1 MGQKWLMAQKLI
13 YILEDI
19 TLQITTHCTKPP
31 TANFRTGIGFNQLHI
46 TISKEQS
53 LSIKI
58 IRALSQKKTLL
69 YHSVLIYRIDLYVP
83 VHKFAVKIYE
93 KRRKE
98 RNEHKEVE
106 KGIITLKNNIEEDK
120 ISKRLNLI

>member
-1 MGQKWLMAQKLI
+1 MAQKLI

-19 TLQITTHCTKPP
+19 TLQITTHCTMPP
-31 TANFRTGIGFNQLHI
+31 VANFRTEIGFNQLDI

-53 LSIKI
+53 PSIKI
-58 IRALSQKKTLL
+58 IRAVSKNKALL
-69 YHSVLIYRIDLYVP
+69 HHSVLIYRIDSYVP

-106 KGIITLKNNIEEDK
+106 KEIITLKNTLK
-120 ISKRLNLI
+120 KTKFRKG

>member
-1 MGQKWLMAQKLI
+1 M
-13 YILEDI
+13 
-19 TLQITTHCTKPP
+19 PP
-31 TANFRTGIGFNQLHI
+31 AANFRTEIGNNQLDI

-53 LSIKI
+53 PSIKI
-58 IRALSQKKTLL
+58 VRALSKKKMLL
-69 YHSVLIYRIDLYVP
+69 HHSVLIYRIDLYVP

-93 KRRKE
+93 KRHKE

-106 KGIITLKNNIEEDK
+106 KEIITLKNNIEEYK

>member
-1 MGQKWLMAQKLI
+1 MAQKLI

-19 TLQITTHCTKPP
+19 TLQITTHCTMPP
-31 TANFRTGIGFNQLHI
+31 VANFRTEIGFNQLDI

-53 LSIKI
+53 PSIKI
-58 IRALSQKKTLL
+58 IRAVSKKKALL
-69 YHSVLIYRIDLYVP
+69 HHSVLIYRIDLYVP

-106 KGIITLKNNIEEDK
+106 KEIITLKNNIEEDK
-120 ISKRLNLI
+120 ISKRLNLIRI